1 MEFVADCEMSPRLIQ
16 NGMVDDEF
24 TNVTYELYINKVYI
38 CILPMLINPEDVV
51 VLKSVKF

>member
-24 TNVTYELYINKVYI
+24 TNVTYELYINKVY
-38 CILPMLINPEDVV
+38 MYFAYVN
-51 VLKSVKF
+51 